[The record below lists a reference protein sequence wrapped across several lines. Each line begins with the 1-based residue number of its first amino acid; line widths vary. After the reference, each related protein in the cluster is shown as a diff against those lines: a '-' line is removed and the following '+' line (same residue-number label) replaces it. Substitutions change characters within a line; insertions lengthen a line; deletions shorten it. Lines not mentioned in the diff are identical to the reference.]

1 MKTFKV
7 NSIGFGYS
15 RNIRWSEG
23 LIKGGVAMII
33 VGLIINH
40 TQTRWYVAGNQ
51 DSFIFVGLKK
61 KGDET
66 KCGIKE

>member
-1 MKTFKV
+1 MKKFKI

-51 DSFIFVGLKK
+51 DSLESLRKVYDCVTNT
-61 KGDET
+61 KGF
-66 KCGIKE
+66 